1 MGAFQGTL
9 GRPLAARRAACAVFR
24 SAALS
29 TVTVISTFPTAAT
42 QQGQRSCSRAI
53 RVHGLRG
60 WKVWCKQVQ
69 RHAQAEAAS
78 ADRAKPDHRGDARPG
93 CTEVPAARDREQPGL
108 EAPWRSRRRIAAPG
122 WCRGRHCRPC
132 PAGPTAG
139 RRGTRRASGRALAV
153 RPRPPLRCSRSSP
166 GEPSFWTL
174 FPWLLAG
181 RCRLAGRCS
190 LPRRTGRGGSCSAS
204 ALLPRKEGLGDVG
217 LIFAP
222 VADSLTRLRNRLRTV
237 TGVMLPAA
245 AATGT
250 TASPGSSDA
259 CLTMDAL

>member
-1 MGAFQGTL
+1 MRRVQERGPLDGYRDLDVSHRGDPAGAALLLPGHQGPRPARVEGVVQAGPAPRSARSRL
-9 GRPLAARRAACAVFR
+9 GRP
-24 SAALS
+24 
-29 TVTVISTFPTAAT
+29 
-42 QQGQRSCSRAI
+42 
-53 RVHGLRG
+53 
-60 WKVWCKQVQ
+60 
-69 RHAQAEAAS
+69 
-78 ADRAKPDHRGDARPG
+78 AKPDHRGDARPG

-181 RCRLAGRCS
+181 RCRLAGRRS
-190 LPRRTGRGGSCSAS
+190 MPRRIGGADASSAS

-245 AATGT
+245 AATGI
-250 TASPGSSDA
+250 TASPGSVMPASPWMPCGWPPA
-259 CLTMDAL
+259 RTRQRNSSPT